1 MLIDNLVPP
10 QSMVILLIITITI
23 SSNVIGTIAALF
35 FANNSI
41 QLSLDTWLQSDSWSS
56 QSYWVYPA
64 NSTYHRTS
72 HNKHSNKH
80 LSLKYWEISKMEI
93 TNCENFDISPKQ
105 IEENQ
110 SKIIVDERLPSCSL
124 SLITKIV
131 LIIFTTAN
139 DVLNLSHCL
148 LMFLVTLKSENIKII
163 RRNIIRAR
171 VRQHWAKTL
180 WSLLKG
186 TLLFF
191 RGSPTASFST
201 FWFFLCVRVCVCK
214 LRPDLQNCPW

>member
-1 MLIDNLVPP
+1 MLIENLVPL

-72 HNKHSNKH
+72 HNKPSNKP

-124 SLITKIV
+124 SLIKKKSFWSYLLQQTM
-131 LIIFTTAN
+131 FQ
-139 DVLNLSHCL
+139 NLSHCL

-163 RRNIIRAR
+163 WRNIIRAR

-201 FWFFLCVRVCVCK
+201 FWFFCVCVCVFVFV
-214 LRPDLQNCPW
+214 N

>member
-1 MLIDNLVPP
+1 
-10 QSMVILLIITITI
+10 MVILLVITITI

-72 HNKHSNKH
+72 HNKPSNKP

-163 RRNIIRAR
+163 WRNIIRAR

-186 TLLFF
+186 TLLFSEEVQLHLSLLF
-191 RGSPTASFST
+191 G
-201 FWFFLCVRVCVCK
+201 FLCVCVCACVCK
-214 LRPDLQNCPW
+214 LRPDLRNCPW

>member
-64 NSTYHRTS
+64 NSTYHRIN

-80 LSLKYWEISKMEI
+80 LSIKHWEISKMEI

-110 SKIIVDERLPSCSL
+110 RKIIADERLPSCSL

-139 DVLNLSHCL
+139 DVSNLSHCL

-163 RRNIIRAR
+163 WRNIIRAR

-186 TLLFF
+186 TLLLSEEVQLLLSLRFGFF
-191 RGSPTASFST
+191 
-201 FWFFLCVRVCVCK
+201 VCVCACVCVC
-214 LRPDLQNCPW
+214 L

>member
-1 MLIDNLVPP
+1 MLIENLVPL

-72 HNKHSNKH
+72 HNKPSNKP
-80 LSLKYWEISKMEI
+80 LSLKYCEISKMEI

-105 IEENQ
+105 IEENK

-163 RRNIIRAR
+163 WRNIIRAH

-186 TLLFF
+186 TLLFSEEVQLHLSLLF
-191 RGSPTASFST
+191 GFS
-201 FWFFLCVRVCVCK
+201 CVCVCVC
-214 LRPDLQNCPW
+214 L

>member
-23 SSNVIGTIAALF
+23 SSNVIGTKAALF
-35 FANNSI
+35 FANTSI

-64 NSTYHRTS
+64 NSTYQRTS
-72 HNKHSNKH
+72 HNKPSNKH

-163 RRNIIRAR
+163 RRNIIRAP

>member
-1 MLIDNLVPP
+1 
-10 QSMVILLIITITI
+10 MVILLVITITI

-35 FANNSI
+35 FANSSI

-124 SLITKIV
+124 SLIKKVV

-139 DVLNLSHCL
+139 DVPKPFSLPFDVFSDLKKRKHKNHLEKHHTGARAPTLSKNP
-148 LMFLVTLKSENIKII
+148 ME
-163 RRNIIRAR
+163 
-171 VRQHWAKTL
+171 
-180 WSLLKG
+180 
-186 TLLFF
+186 
-191 RGSPTASFST
+191 P
-201 FWFFLCVRVCVCK
+201 
-214 LRPDLQNCPW
+214 P

>member
-1 MLIDNLVPP
+1 
-10 QSMVILLIITITI
+10 MVILLVITITI

-35 FANNSI
+35 FANSSI

-72 HNKHSNKH
+72 HNKPSNKP

-163 RRNIIRAR
+163 WRNIIRAR

-201 FWFFLCVRVCVCK
+201 FWFFLCVRVCVCVCK

>member
-1 MLIDNLVPP
+1 
-10 QSMVILLIITITI
+10 MVILLVITITI

-35 FANNSI
+35 FANSSI

-72 HNKHSNKH
+72 HNKPSNKP

-163 RRNIIRAR
+163 WRNIIRAR

-186 TLLFF
+186 TLLFSEEVQLHLSLLF
-191 RGSPTASFST
+191 G
-201 FWFFLCVRVCVCK
+201 FFCVCVCVFVFV
-214 LRPDLQNCPW
+214 N

>member
-1 MLIDNLVPP
+1 
-10 QSMVILLIITITI
+10 MVILLVITITI

-35 FANNSI
+35 FANSST

-72 HNKHSNKH
+72 HNKPSNKP

-163 RRNIIRAR
+163 WRNIIRAR

-201 FWFFLCVRVCVCK
+201 FWFFLCVRVCVCVCK

>member
-163 RRNIIRAR
+163 RRNIIR

-201 FWFFLCVRVCVCK
+201 FCFFCVCVCVCVGK
-214 LRPDLQNCPW
+214 LRPDLRNCPW